1 MHTDQLSDL
10 DIEYE
15 ICGHAMKKVEI
26 KFTVSKPIEAV
37 FGLISDIPNYSN
49 WVPAN
54 SNFFIETKM
63 TTDGAIGLGSTYID
77 RLRGFVTSFGEIV
90 RYSPPYEIE
99 LFEKK
104 TFFGIKLFE
113 ANFSYSL
120 KTVEGNTEVSHEATA
135 SPCGIFK
142 IISPINSLIVNSER
156 KLTCKA
162 TKSVLEG

>member
-1 MHTDQLSDL
+1 M
-10 DIEYE
+10 I
-15 ICGHAMKKVEI
+15 KVAI
-26 KFTVSKPIEAV
+26 KFNVSKPIETV
-37 FGLISDIPNYSN
+37 FELISDIPNYSN

-63 TTDGAIGLGSTYID
+63 TSNGAIGLGSTYTD
-77 RLRGFVTSFGEIV
+77 RLRGFVTSYGEIV
-90 RYSPPYEIE
+90 RYRPPYEIE
-99 LFEKK
+99 LLEKK

-120 KTVEGNTEVSHEATA
+120 KTIEGDTEVSHEATA
-135 SPCGIFK
+135 SPCGVLK

-162 TKSVLEG
+162 IKSVLEG

>member
-1 MHTDQLSDL
+1 M
-10 DIEYE
+10 I
-15 ICGHAMKKVEI
+15 KVAI
-26 KFTVSKPIEAV
+26 KFIVSKSIKTV

-63 TTDGAIGLGSTYID
+63 TSVGAFGLGSTYTD
-77 RLRGFVTSFGEIV
+77 RLRGFVTSYGEIV

-104 TFFGIKLFE
+104 TFFGIRIFE

-120 KTVEGNTEVSHEATA
+120 KTIGGNTEVSHEAIA
-135 SPCGIFK
+135 SPCGVFK
-142 IISPINSLIVNSER
+142 VVSPINSLVVNSER

-162 TKSVLEG
+162 IKSVLEG